1 MQGTVVDGTN
11 NFFTVRC
18 SDGKL
23 RSCSLKG
30 KILKSEDRF
39 YNPLAPGDI
48 VEVEADKLDSSKGQ
62 ILSLVPRK
70 NSFVRWNVK
79 RKCPQLLAANL
90 NFIVLQI
97 CKITKGEQ

>member
-1 MQGTVVDGTN
+1 MQGTVFDGTN

-48 VEVEADKLDSSKGQ
+48 VEVETDKLDSSKGQ

-70 NSFVRWNVK
+70 N
-79 RKCPQLLAANL
+79 
-90 NFIVLQI
+90 
-97 CKITKGEQ
+97 